1 MNHLTT
7 SKRISAMAEFCID
20 YFGTEQAENLCAEE
34 CSELIQA
41 LLKVQRHDISE
52 EKRQQTIRNIATEMC
67 QVLYTMEEV
76 MEKYGITLK
85 DLDDEV
91 IPKLQKYNV
100 SDPGGMEK

>member
-41 LLKVQRHDISE
+41 LLKVQRPDISE
-52 EKRQQTIRNIATEMC
+52 EKRQQTIRNIATEMS

-85 DLDDEV
+85 DLDYEV